1 MLKSEMRYVLMFAA
15 TAIIICS
22 SGCRT
27 KPRPKAGEGAEDISF
42 DKPMGNRFETGERIN
57 INFENV
63 LFDYDS
69 FKIKQSEVSKIDA
82 VASYMSQNKEVV
94 CILEGHC
101 DERGSN
107 EYNMSLGEQRAQSV
121 RQQLIGLGISS
132 DRLQTRSYGE
142 EKPIDPGHNEAAWQK
157 NRRVEF
163 ALFK

>member
-1 MLKSEMRYVLMFAA
+1 MNVAVRHGVAMAAVLCVM
-15 TAIIICS
+15 IG

-27 KPRPKAGEGAEDISF
+27 ARHGAATEGEETIPTDR
-42 DKPMGNRFETGERIN
+42 PMGSRFETGQRVN
-57 INFENV
+57 ATFETV

-69 FKIKQSEVSKIDA
+69 FKIKPTEVAKVDA
-82 VASYMSQNKEVV
+82 VAAYMSQNGDVV

-107 EYNMSLGEQRAQSV
+107 EYNMSLGEQRGQSV
-121 RQQLIGLGISS
+121 RQQLIGLGVAN

-142 EKPIDPGHNEAAWQK
+142 EQPVDSGHDESAWRQ

-163 ALFK
+163 AVFK